1 MDWIAILAGIF
12 TLIGVAMLI
21 AAVRQFGRRRD
32 FIRYSATVFGT
43 IIALTENREGG
54 EITHFPKIRFQAA
67 SGREITFESAM
78 GSSLAT
84 HRVGDVVTV
93 RYRVDQPYQAE
104 IDSYTTLSLG
114 ARYRL
119 RMAGQAVTLQ
129 ANLDN
134 ATDRDYWA
142 TAGNSLLGTGAPR
155 TLRVGARI
163 DL

>member
-104 IDSYTTLSLG
+104 IDSFMSLWG
-114 ARYRL
+114 VA
-119 RMAGQAVTLQ
+119 
-129 ANLDN
+129 
-134 ATDRDYWA
+134 
-142 TAGNSLLGTGAPR
+142 LLFGVLGVAF
-155 TLRVGARI
+155 LFVGLGILGGLIPVRG
-163 DL
+163 